1 MNINPAI
8 KSIRA
13 SYLFVEQVSDAT
25 LAIIITSASLV
36 LGMAAFMLLY
46 LVLNQNPSVAFGL
59 DAVFSALLLPE
70 GARPWLFGLVAT
82 LLCGTVTGWAQ
93 PRYSKAAGFH
103 TNLRAIRV
111 PAGSH
116 RIPANAEL
124 PEAGTRIIRE
134 VNA

>member
-103 TNLRAIRV
+103 TN
-111 PAGSH
+111 
-116 RIPANAEL
+116 PANAEL